1 MSVVEANEKVIK
13 INVSSEV
20 SRLKRVLIHSPDAGL
35 GKVIPS
41 KAQDWLFEDIIH
53 LDTIR
58 KKEYDI
64 YIKLLLYFLDPEVIK
79 GRLQEIDSEE
89 NTRNFYKPGHK
100 DFYNSKKV
108 VELQVLLMDILG
120 DDTIKTQLVA
130 SVCALE
136 ACSFTLQQTL
146 SAESPENLANL
157 FLSGIYLKHEMLF
170 PPIPNFIF
178 TRDIGIVI
186 NDHILLNRPMKE
198 ARKREA
204 LLAKYIFFHHPMFA
218 DYQSKIIELPNS
230 KHHFLLPNDSTSEKV
245 TLEGGDV
252 MSISEDHVL
261 IGVSERTSREAAAL
275 VIKELFSRN
284 IVKKVTVI
292 TIPSKRDYM
301 HIDTIFTQVK
311 RNMWVMFGGLSNQ
324 NPNLVAD
331 PVAEKLKVNQPE
343 KLSLEILQFEVGH
356 LDSPKVFKAL
366 EDLLVDISVTD
377 LGCKKEDVHIILS
390 GHGEFPYSLREQWTD
405 SCNVLAL
412 REGVVLGYDR
422 NNKTEKAFSAAGF
435 KVVEANQLILDFEN
449 DVVNP
454 ADLTDTL
461 IIMPSS
467 ELSRARGG
475 FHCMSMPLLRD

>member
-1 MSVVEANEKVIK
+1 MSLTAVTETTTT
-13 INVSSEV
+13 INVSSET
-20 SRLKRVLIHSPDAGL
+20 SALRRVLVHSPDAGL
-35 GKVIPS
+35 GKVVPS

-58 KKEYDI
+58 SKEYDV
-64 YIKLLLYFLDPEVIK
+64 YIKILLFFLDPDVIK
-79 GRLQEIDSEE
+79 GRLSEIDDERTNRS
-89 NTRNFYKPGHK
+89 FYKPGRK
-100 DFYNSKKV
+100 GFYNSDAV
-108 VELQVLLMDILG
+108 VELQVLLMDILK
-120 DDTIKTQLVA
+120 DDKIKTQLVA

-136 ACSFTLQQTL
+136 ACSFILQQTL
-146 SAESPENLANL
+146 IKESPENLANL
-157 FLSGIYLKHEMLF
+157 FLSGIYLKEEMLF

-204 LLAKYIFFHHPMFA
+204 LLAKYIFFHHPMFEGYR
-218 DYQSKIIELPNS
+218 DHIIELPNS
-230 KHHFLLPNDSTSEKV
+230 KHHFLLPSDTSEKV

-252 MSISEDHVL
+252 MMVSKAHVL

-275 VIKELFSRN
+275 AIRELFKRK
-284 IVKKVTVI
+284 VVQKVTVI

-311 RNMWVMFGGLSNQ
+311 TNVWVMFGGFSKQ
-324 NPNLVAD
+324 NPAFVAD
-331 PVAEKLKVNQPE
+331 PIAESLKVNQHE
-343 KLSLEILQFEVGH
+343 KLSLEILQFNAG
-356 LDSPKVFKAL
+356 DSGAPKSFESL
-366 EDLLVDISVTD
+366 EDLLIDISIAD
-377 LGCKKEDVHIILS
+377 LGCKAEEVEIILS
-390 GHGEFPYSLREQWTD
+390 GNGEFPYSIREQWTD

-422 NNKTEKAFSAAGF
+422 NNKTEKAFKAAGF
-435 KVVEANQLILDFEN
+435 EVIDANQLLLDLESGN
-449 DVVNP
+449 IT
-454 ADLTDTL
+454 AAELKDTL
-461 IIMPSS
+461 ITMPSS